1 MGEATRNST
10 TAWQVQD
17 GVKQQQW
24 NWRSDGGVG
33 WGVKQQQWNWRSDG
47 GVGWGEAAAVELKE

>member
-1 MGEATRNST
+1 
-10 TAWQVQD
+10 
-17 GVKQQQW
+17 VKQQQW